1 MGTVSVPFRNIS
13 GKEFEVI
20 YDFLKLNSFAETQNT
35 IKKHDYFSLGKQCLT
50 QFEKKERKETQEKF
64 QL

>member
-1 MGTVSVPFRNIS
+1 MGTVSVPFRILS

-20 YDFLKLNSFAETQNT
+20 YDFLKLSSFAEIQNT
-35 IKKHDYFSLGKQCLT
+35 IKKHDYFSLGKQYLA
-50 QFEKKERKETQEKF
+50 QLKKRERKETQEKF